1 MKKILIFII
10 ICFCLL
16 LSENKGFIPK
26 IGKLK
31 DISTNKKVEISELY
45 KNKNIIFN
53 FWNLACI
60 PCRKEMK
67 HLNVFNKK
75 YNEYNFEVIS
85 INMDTP
91 RSLSKVKSF
100 IKSKNYSFTVLN
112 DPRSELFR
120 KLGASIMPFTVLVD
134 KNGNIISRHTGYNP
148 GDELKLE
155 KELIEILEI
164 DSLIQSFPLDS
175 TIQSFPLDSTNR

>member
-16 LSENKGFIPK
+16 LSENKAFIPK

-45 KNKNIIFN
+45 NNKNIIFN

-60 PCRKEMK
+60 PCRKEME

-100 IKSKNYSFTVLN
+100 VKSKNYSFTVLN

-120 KLGASIMPFTVLVD
+120 KLGATIMPFTVLVD

-155 KELIEILEI
+155 KELIEILVL
-164 DSLIQSFPLDS
+164 DSLIQSLPV
-175 TIQSFPLDSTNR
+175 DSTNR